1 MGAAPNSW
9 FNDPGFFDTKD
20 ARTIIES
27 LILPAYDS
35 DFVWSSWV
43 PVKVNVFGWRSSL
56 DRIPCKLGLA
66 KRNIIPDPFCQS
78 CNSMEEDANHILLN
92 CQFARRIWSAL
103 SIWCKLPVFA
113 ATNVSDLLKVPNL
126 WPLSP
131 EKKKVIYA
139 IFLSTLWCLWK
150 AWNDRNFNNLFKTDR
165 DILGDIKSLS
175 FLWIKTRA
183 KMINL
188 KWRQWCNFLF

>member
-9 FNDPGFFDTKD
+9 FNDPSFFDTKD

-43 PVKVNVFGWRSSL
+43 LVKFNVFGWRSSL
-56 DRIPCKLGLA
+56 DRIPCKSGLA
-66 KRNIIPDPFCQS
+66 KRNIIPDSFCQS
-78 CNSMEEDANHILLN
+78 CISMEKDANHILLN

-103 SIWCKLPVFA
+103 SVWCKLPVFDV
-113 ATNVSDLLKVPNL
+113 TNVSDLLKVPNL

-139 IFLSTLWCLWK
+139 IFLSTL
-150 AWNDRNFNNLFKTDR
+150 
-165 DILGDIKSLS
+165 
-175 FLWIKTRA
+175 
-183 KMINL
+183 
-188 KWRQWCNFLF
+188 